1 MANQKITDLTAITAP
16 GASDVLALVD
26 LSGAA
31 VTKKVTRAN
40 LLGVVAINMI
50 MGSGTSVISTGIK
63 GAIEM
68 PFACTIEAVRLVG
81 ILPASTNG
89 NLVVDIWK
97 DSYANYPPTVADTIT
112 AAAKPTLAAARK
124 YEDAT
129 LTGWTLSIATGDW
142 LIINVDSAAT
152 LTLAGL
158 SLRVRRA

>member
-1 MANQKITDLTAITAP
+1 MANQRITDLTAITAP
-16 GASDVLALVD
+16 AASDVLAVVD

-31 VTKKVTRAN
+31 TTKKVTRAN
-40 LLGVVAINMI
+40 LLGQFALSVLLGN
-50 MGSGTSVISTGIK
+50 GSSVISTGIK
-63 GAIEM
+63 GAVEV

-112 AAAKPTLAAARK
+112 AAAKPTLAAAQK

-129 LTGWTLSIATGDW
+129 LTGWTTAIAAGNW
-142 LIINVDSAAT
+142 LIFNVDSAAT
-152 LTLAGL
+152 LTLAAVSIRL
-158 SLRVRRA
+158 RRA